1 MKTTDPG
8 LDFRLDFSATQS
20 IPHLSVAGLVL
31 LLLSYP
37 DHVSKLTGY
46 SFSIYHG
53 NDSPIKPFG
62 TLEWWFFGNFISFR
76 VAN

>member
-1 MKTTDPG
+1 MTKMKTTDQG

-31 LLLSYP
+31 LPLSYR

-53 NDSPIKPFG
+53 NDSLIKPFD
-62 TLEWWFFGNFISFR
+62 TL
-76 VAN
+76 